1 MFIDLP
7 CETFPWSGWR
17 RGDSRCCEEDEFS
30 RASDASGEYPPVV
43 PIISIF
49 EKAFLCG
56 QIINDSQTLIHD
68 ALSDQTISSFVPM
81 FHGLTGG

>member
-1 MFIDLP
+1 MTSLVRP
-7 CETFPWSGWR
+7 FPGQVGVVGTAVVVKKTNSLEHQMLQANSA
-17 RGDSRCCEEDEFS
+17 D
-30 RASDASGEYPPVV
+30 PPVV